1 MSGVSLAHLCAW
13 RCRRTPCSSSCGRPT
28 RWTASVSPR
37 FCPSRPPSA
46 RSRKPPAPR
55 VLC

>member
-28 RWTASVSPR
+28 RWTASASPR

-46 RSRKPPAPR
+46 RSRKPPAR